1 MSRFLVIPRRKLK
14 QFFRYITPPQI
25 IPFYR
30 NSLSANKIL
39 WAHAK
44 HKSWGLQPIGWVTIK
59 MAIRRWILRI
69 ECIMRNGSART
80 QQEFLNEQK
89 RNTKFEFILTHS
101 IVLISNSLGIY
112 PPFKW
117 MKCMNT
123 MDSNLSIGFLSG

>member
-59 MAIRRWILRI
+59 MVIRRWILRI

-123 MDSNLSIGFLSG
+123 MDANLSIGFLCG